1 MWTADCSAELAAGD
15 RRAVAERQRRAGGN
29 LRWRW
34 RKNQGGAA
42 GRTTGGGG
50 GTRAELRLEAGG
62 GCRERW
68 AEAAVARRQNRRGAR
83 AARWLRGGAQAA
95 AGRCGLR
102 TPFFYFFNAQMS
114 VQPYGC
120 PASKFFLPH
129 GALSPKLTSFIWILA
144 VNGLLDPMEVSVWAH
159 CAPKICCTPDL
170 KIDCTNKIGFVPSNH
185 SFIIPQQCCSRRAL
199 IPCWS

>member
-1 MWTADCSAELAAGD
+1 MAWCHVAWCHVADLPRVADRSAADCAEKLMWTADCSAELAAGD

-102 TPFFYFFNAQMS
+102 TPFFYFFKCQIVRTTVRKGLQAKKN
-114 VQPYGC
+114 
-120 PASKFFLPH
+120 LPH
-129 GALSPKLTSFIWILA
+129 GALSPKLASFIWILA
-144 VNGLLDPMEVSVWAH
+144 ANGLLNLMLMSV
-159 CAPKICCTPDL
+159 
-170 KIDCTNKIGFVPSNH
+170 
-185 SFIIPQQCCSRRAL
+185 
-199 IPCWS
+199 